1 MSPFLWRPRRPGAKQ
16 KRLTPVS
23 TRGEA
28 KSSTVP
34 PCLHTR
40 RKPALCASRQNPFR
54 LLPDFNGAG
63 NPGEVS
69 RTHPSFPKEVR
80 TSKRSFGIVVPL
92 VFSVTGDPV
101 PAYIS
106 AGSSKAV
113 TVPVQANAAYSLR
126 RRLSA
131 ARSGQRP
138 FPSLFHNG
146 FNIARGILIVKGPED

>member
-1 MSPFLWRPRRPGAKQ
+1 MAQETPDGFPAHTLPF
-16 KRLTPVS
+16 
-23 TRGEA
+23 
-28 KSSTVP
+28 
-34 PCLHTR
+34 R
-40 RKPALCASRQNPFR
+40 RKYAR
-54 LLPDFNGAG
+54 
-63 NPGEVS
+63 
-69 RTHPSFPKEVR
+69 
-80 TSKRSFGIVVPL
+80 SKRSFGIVVPL

-138 FPSLFHNG
+138 FPSLFHDG